1 MGLVTAIWLWKRPV
15 ALLLLS
21 FAIGEIASAPFVI
34 DSGGHRVLAATV
46 GARLTVALLCIA
58 VAADYLTGRRWLNMN
73 AYVPR
78 SSLLSVSRVG
88 MGIGFLLVFLALIPL
103 SPAQYLFKKAALS
116 QSNACATTE
125 REIVVKSA
133 EDLLVVRIGDAGLP
147 WQHRPLGLSEGRLG
161 GIRKPTSV
169 VDKRTTPFA
178 RRISTYLCRTA

>member
-1 MGLVTAIWLWKRPV
+1 
-15 ALLLLS
+15 
-21 FAIGEIASAPFVI
+21 
-34 DSGGHRVLAATV
+34 
-46 GARLTVALLCIA
+46 
-58 VAADYLTGRRWLNMN
+58 MN

-133 EDLLVVRIGDAGLP
+133 ENFTSRQNWRCWPALAASAVRPVGGAS
-147 WQHRPLGLSEGRLG
+147 RA

-169 VDKRTTPFA
+169 VDKRTTPCLLA
-178 RRISTYLCRTA
+178 GSALIYAVQRNRDEAGLIVPIHSPRPLPEVSPNAVWSLCLDKRPSNVRLGDFLFWPLERVVVHGSQ